1 MLNYYLTGCAIL
13 IAICCF
19 LCLFRAIKGPRFTDR
34 MVMVNAITTMVIA
47 IIVILAA
54 RLKESYL
61 IDVAIVY
68 ALLGFLSNAVLCRI
82 AAFRVYG
89 KKLHKDDG
97 EDI

>member
-1 MLNYYLTGCAIL
+1 MLKYYLTACAFVIG
-13 IAICCF
+13 ICCF
-19 LCLFRAIKGPRFTDR
+19 ACLFRAIKGPRFTDR
-34 MVMVNAITTMVIA
+34 MVMVNAITTMVVA
-47 IIVILAA
+47 VIVVLAA

-61 IDVAIVY
+61 IDVAMVY

-89 KKLHKDDG
+89 KKLHKDDD